1 MQLIASHLLLARSG
15 RKDMHGHEQQGLI
28 AIAHAHPNARVVANS
43 AVSARRKVA
52 KQKLAGLG
60 MQIDSSSPFNSF
72 LTMQFFSSF

>member
-1 MQLIASHLLLARSG
+1 
-15 RKDMHGHEQQGLI
+15 MHGHEQQGLI

-72 LTMQFFSSF
+72 LTMQFFFFSRKEKIKKIVHFFF